1 MFSMLNF
8 TFNFPT
14 RLQFLSLYL
23 HVFVKITMGDACMLH
38 VWIVIQCCNLLCVG
52 FTMNSAYGRM
62 ACYTCM
68 DHASQDNWPG
78 HPIVCMLG
86 AFNLLQ
92 IRRTHKNINSSCL
105 GAAMCRTQE
114 GWCQNWVTKWCEI
127 APPSHK
133 DFPTPPIVVDKKY
146 MASHKPWWA
155 HNTLCQ
161 YPHPMQRCASTFFN
175 IQHAIYS
182 CKCDFLETTIDS
194 L

>member
-23 HVFVKITMGDACMLH
+23 HVFVKITIGDACMLH

-114 GWCQNWVTKWCEI
+114 VVSKLGDKMVWNSTAQPQGLSNTTNCRGQKIHGIPQAMMGPQHIVSI
-127 APPSHK
+127 S
-133 DFPTPPIVVDKKY
+133 TPYAAV
-146 MASHKPWWA
+146 
-155 HNTLCQ
+155 C
-161 YPHPMQRCASTFFN
+161 
-175 IQHAIYS
+175 
-182 CKCDFLETTIDS
+182 
-194 L
+194 